1 MFTGGH
7 KKNYRSDKKDS
18 KKIKKIKIRITEAW
32 KAYKLSYFYF
42 TLPSTCQARIM
53 V

>member
-1 MFTGGH
+1 MQPPGH
-7 KKNYRSDKKDS
+7 KINFRSHKKDS
-18 KKIKKIKIRITEAW
+18 KKIKKRKICTTEAW
-32 KAYKLSYFYF
+32 KAYKLPDFYF

>member
-1 MFTGGH
+1 MFPGRH
-7 KKNYRSDKKDS
+7 KKKFRSDKKDS
-18 KKIKKIKIRITEAW
+18 KRIKKRKICITEAW